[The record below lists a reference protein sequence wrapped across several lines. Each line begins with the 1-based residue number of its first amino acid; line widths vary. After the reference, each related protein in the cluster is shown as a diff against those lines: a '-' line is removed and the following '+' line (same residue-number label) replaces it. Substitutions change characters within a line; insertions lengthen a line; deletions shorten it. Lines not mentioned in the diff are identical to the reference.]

1 MARKLHGLRY
11 ARPEAQELLKFISE
25 ELHSLTFD
33 ECLNFYN
40 DFRQATQHPDDY
52 AFLAANDRFFL
63 LSGVLN
69 RRDVLHPWLYERC
82 REVEK
87 DPDGR
92 LDLWARYHYKS
103 TIITFGG
110 IIQEV
115 VRDPEITICIFSHTR
130 DIAQGFL
137 NQIKRELETNE
148 FAKEIY
154 RDVFWKDP
162 RKQAPKWSEGE
173 GLIVKRRANPKECT
187 VEAWGLVDGQ
197 PTSKHFQILVYDD
210 VVTLKSVTVVMAK
223 KTTEAWELSDN
234 LGVGASKTRV
244 WTIGTRYKFGDTYG
258 TMIDRKI
265 FIVRKYPATHNGKR
279 DGTPVFMTR
288 AEWEEVKKKQRSTVG
303 AQMLQNPA
311 EGTDAI
317 FKLEWAKRYEV
328 RPTVI
333 NVAITVD
340 PSGSRKR
347 SSDRT
352 AMIVTGMDQAGNKYL
367 LDGFSHRMDLGDRWK
382 NLKMLWNKWKPDTAP
397 GVQSIRVGYEKYGM
411 QADVPSFELFMRE
424 DKIWIDIVE
433 LNWAGPEATAKM
445 DRIGRLQ
452 PDIEGTKF
460 KYYFPYFVYSQDA
473 TGICSWRYDEDNDII
488 ETSLAEREIL
498 TRNAE
503 GEIVPVRGDLYE
515 TKLMK
520 AANHASQPWRK
531 ARAIRQVD
539 EDGVIYDLTMRFFE
553 EMAVAPFGQ
562 LDDTLDAASRIYDPK
577 LEFLPPKAFEKV
589 AEHPQ
594 HPDS

>member
-25 ELHSLTFD
+25 ELHTLTFD

-40 DFRQATQHPDDY
+40 DFRLATQHPSDY
-52 AFLAANDRFFL
+52 AFLACNDRFFL
-63 LSGVLN
+63 LSGILY

-103 TIITFGG
+103 TIITFAGA
-110 IIQEV
+110 IQEIM
-115 VRDPEITICIFSHTR
+115 RDPEITICIFSHTR

-137 NQIKRELETNE
+137 SQIKRELKSNV
-148 FAKEIY
+148 FLKAICP
-154 RDVFWKDP
+154 DVFWEKPD
-162 RKQAPKWSEGE
+162 KQAPKWSEGD

-187 VEAWGLVDGQ
+187 IEAWGLVDGQ
-197 PTSKHFQILVYDD
+197 PTSKHFRLLIYDD

-223 KTTEAWELSDN
+223 KTTEAWELSSN
-234 LGVGASKTRV
+234 LGVGGATRR

-258 TMIDRKI
+258 TMMDRKV
-265 FIVRKYPATHNGKR
+265 FVLRKYPATHNGKR
-279 DGTPVFMTR
+279 DGIPVFLTV
-288 AEWEEVKKKQRSTVG
+288 EELEEQKGLQRSTFG

-317 FKLEWAKRYEV
+317 FQLKWAKKYEV

-347 SSDRT
+347 TSDRT
-352 AMIVTGMDQAGNKYL
+352 AMIVTGLDQQGNKFL
-367 LDGFSHRMDLGDRWK
+367 LDGFSHRMDPGDRWK
-382 NLKMLWNKWKPDTAP
+382 NLKLLWNKWRGAP
-397 GVQSIRVGYEKYGM
+397 GVQSIKIGYEKYGM
-411 QADVPSFELFMRE
+411 QADIPVFEIFMRQE
-424 DKIWIDIVE
+424 KIWIDIVE
-433 LNWAGPEATAKM
+433 LGWAGPEATAKP

-452 PDIEGTKF
+452 PDIEGTMF
-460 KYYFPYFVYSQDA
+460 KYYFPYFIYSQDA
-473 TGICSWRYDEDNDII
+473 AGTCSWAYDEENDLI
-488 ETSLAEREIL
+488 ETTLAEREIL
-498 TRNAE
+498 IRRDD
-503 GEIVPVRGDLYE
+503 GEIVPVRTDLYE

-520 AANHASQPWRK
+520 AANHASQSWRK
-531 ARAIRQVD
+531 ARAIKQVD
-539 EDGVIYDLTMRFFE
+539 EEGVIYDLTMRFFE

-562 LDDTLDAASRIYDPK
+562 LDDTIDAASRIYDK
-577 LEFLPPKAFEKV
+577 NLEFLAPKIIEK
-589 AEHPQ
+589 AADHPVYS
-594 HPDS
+594 DG